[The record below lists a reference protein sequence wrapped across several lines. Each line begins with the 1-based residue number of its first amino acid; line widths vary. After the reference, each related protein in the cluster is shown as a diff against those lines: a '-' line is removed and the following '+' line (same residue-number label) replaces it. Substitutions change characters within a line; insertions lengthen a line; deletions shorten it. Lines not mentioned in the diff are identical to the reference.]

1 MSKAA
6 AVMSLGQISEAR
18 VILLLPVFLKRYGI
32 KTTLVVGMIA
42 WVLRYILFAYGDVG
56 GGIWMLI
63 LGVILHGICY
73 DFFFVSGQIYTDF
86 KAGSQFKS
94 SAQGLITLAT
104 YGLGM
109 LVGFRIAGKIT
120 DLYTIDSSH
129 DWTQIW
135 LIPSGFA
142 LFVLI
147 FFILTFKDEKIKLE
161 NE

>member
-1 MSKAA
+1 
-6 AVMSLGQISEAR
+6 
-18 VILLLPVFLKRYGI
+18 
-32 KTTLVVGMIA
+32 
-42 WVLRYILFAYGDVG
+42 
-56 GGIWMLI
+56 MLI

-120 DLYTIDSSH
+120 DLYTIGSSH

-142 LFVLI
+142 FFVLI

>member
-1 MSKAA
+1 MINI
-6 AVMSLGQISEAR
+6 MFWH
-18 VILLLPVFLKRYGI
+18 FLNI
-32 KTTLVVGMIA
+32 KLCPE
-42 WVLRYILFAYGDVG
+42 
-56 GGIWMLI
+56 LI
-63 LGVILHGICY
+63 KLCWQL
-73 DFFFVSGQIYTDF
+73 F

-109 LVGFRIAGKIT
+109 LVGFRVAGKIT
-120 DLYTIDSSH
+120 DLYSIGSLH

-142 LFVLI
+142 FIVLI